1 MKNSVYLILSLA
13 VAVILGSCAHD
24 DEQAPKDLATD
35 TFEVSQQGGD
45 DKLVR
50 SSGINGITE
59 QVVLNGMLRV
69 RGVNQK
75 YMNGVMVHL
84 IDRDAT
90 IYARGRAAS
99 DGSFQLSGHIP
110 KGFYLIKVID
120 RRFKGEL
127 AVHLN
132 GVELKNLT
140 VPVQPVIRR

>member
-1 MKNSVYLILSLA
+1 MKNCVYLFLSLT
-13 VAVILGSCAHD
+13 VAMILGSCAHE
-24 DEQAPKDLATD
+24 DEQKPQDLATD
-35 TFEVSQQGGD
+35 HFEVSQQGGD

-50 SSGINGITE
+50 SSGVNGITE
-59 QVVLNGMLRV
+59 QVVLNGMLKV

-75 YMNGVMVHL
+75 YMNGVVVHL

-127 AVHLN
+127 PVHLN
-132 GVELKNLT
+132 GIELKNLT
-140 VPVQPVIRR
+140 VPVQTVIR

>member
-1 MKNSVYLILSLA
+1 MKNCVYLFLSLT
-13 VAVILGSCAHD
+13 VAMILGSCAHE
-24 DEQAPKDLATD
+24 DEQKPQDLATD
-35 TFEVSQQGGD
+35 HFEVSQQGGD

-50 SSGINGITE
+50 SSGVTGITE
-59 QVVLNGMLRV
+59 QVVLNGMLKV

-75 YMNGVMVHL
+75 YMNGVVVHL

-99 DGSFQLSGHIP
+99 DGSFQLSGNIP

-127 AVHLN
+127 PVHLN
-132 GVELKNLT
+132 GVELKSLT
-140 VPVQPVIRR
+140 VPVQTVIR